1 MTQIATEELNF
12 VTHSCVFVFKA
23 FQTPNREYSEEL
35 EEKLFN
41 SAGLFVV
48 ENVESFGDAVYV
60 ASREYVL
67 FFTLLKKLL
76 NED

>member
-1 MTQIATEELNF
+1 M
-12 VTHSCVFVFKA
+12 VVCCVPNA

-35 EEKLFN
+35 EEEMFH

-48 ENVESFGDAVYV
+48 ENVESFADAVYV

-67 FFTLLKKLL
+67 FFTFLKKLF

>member
-1 MTQIATEELNF
+1 VPN
-12 VTHSCVFVFKA
+12 A

-35 EEKLFN
+35 EEELFH

-48 ENVESFGDAVYV
+48 ENVEFADAVYV
-60 ASREYVL
+60 ASRECVL
-67 FFTLLKKLL
+67 FFTFLKKLL